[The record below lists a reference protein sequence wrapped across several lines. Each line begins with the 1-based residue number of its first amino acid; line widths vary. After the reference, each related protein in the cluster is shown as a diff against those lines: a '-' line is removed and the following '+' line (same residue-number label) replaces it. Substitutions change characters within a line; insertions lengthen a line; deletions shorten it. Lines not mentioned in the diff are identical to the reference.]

1 MNSLRCPSG
10 KASSANR
17 CTVRRTGAARTSRR
31 RWLSEFIVQQP
42 LWSLARR
49 LSGGATGPLL
59 SFVALFTLPLLGA
72 VVLDDRNFAFW
83 SLLATIATVALSIDF
98 GGVALLTAR
107 FFAEPRGR
115 LLLKSS
121 ALSASGALVIGAF
134 ACAVWIPYRHTE
146 LGQSIPATTAIAAIL
161 TMSVAAAIRSVLMVA
176 AQAALIA
183 NRLALRNVATAGH
196 AFAAAAATSILLF
209 ATHSFWALP
218 LGWLV
223 SGVLLMCVVLP
234 WGWRARISESA
245 RATVTQPFKW
255 RQYAGLR
262 TLSTITS
269 SVLLNSDRWIVG
281 ALGGPALLAAYE
293 VAWRFAALP
302 RFLVANLVVRVAAD
316 AASLGRSDEQQ
327 LRALLRGTI
336 VIAVVAGSMSCAPVA
351 VAYWTFVSLAGA
363 EPHWPMFLAMLVAF
377 TVSGVTAPLSLSG
390 AAVGNAWIDFPY
402 ALGALSMSGVAAVVA
417 ALSERPEIFVIG
429 YLAATVISV
438 LCYFLYAPALV
449 RKGLQTREAIAAVQT

>member
-1 MNSLRCPSG
+1 ML
-10 KASSANR
+10 
-17 CTVRRTGAARTSRR
+17 TT
-31 RWLSEFIVQQP
+31 
-42 LWSLARR
+42 R
-49 LSGGATGPLL
+49 LSGGAVGPLL

-72 VVLDDRNFAFW
+72 VVLDDRDFAFW
-83 SLLATIATVALSIDF
+83 SLLSTIATVALSIDF
-98 GGVALLTAR
+98 GGVALVTAR
-107 FFAEPRGR
+107 FFAEPRKR

-121 ALSASGALVIGAF
+121 ALSSSGALTIGVF
-134 ACAVWIPYRHTE
+134 ACIVWIPYRHTE
-146 LGQSIPATTAIAAIL
+146 LGQSIHASTAIAAIL

-183 NRLALRNVATAGH
+183 SKLSLRNVATAGH
-196 AFAAAAATSILLF
+196 AFIAAATTSVLLF

-218 LGWLV
+218 LGWLL
-223 SGVLLMCVVLP
+223 SGVLLLCVVLP
-234 WGWRARISESA
+234 WGWRVRSSELEKTS
-245 RATVTQPFKW
+245 VTQPFKW
-255 RQYAGLR
+255 RHYAGLR

-316 AASLGRSDEQQ
+316 AAGLGRCDQQ
-327 LRALLRGTI
+327 RLSALLRGST

-351 VAYWTFVSLAGA
+351 AAYWAFVFFTGT
-363 EPHWPMFLAMLVAF
+363 EPYWPMFLAMLVAF
-377 TVSGVTAPLSLSG
+377 TISVVTAPLSLSG

-402 ALGALSMSGVAAVVA
+402 ALGALAASSGAAVVA
-417 ALSERPEIFVIG
+417 ALSERPEIFIIG

-438 LCYFLYAPALV
+438 PCYFLYAPALV
-449 RKGLQTREAIAAVQT
+449 RKGLQTREAIEVIKT

>member
-1 MNSLRCPSG
+1 MSSLRCPSG
-10 KASSANR
+10 KPSSANR
-17 CTVRRTGAARTSRR
+17 GTVRRTATTRAPRT
-31 RWLSEFIVQQP
+31 RWLTEVIVQQP
-42 LWSLARR
+42 LWSLTRR
-49 LSGGATGPLL
+49 LSSGAIGPLL

-72 VVLDDRNFAFW
+72 LALDDRDFAFW
-83 SLLATIATVALSIDF
+83 ALLSTVATVALSIDF
-98 GGVALLTAR
+98 GGVALVTAR

-121 ALSASGALVIGAF
+121 ALSASGALTIGAF
-134 ACAVWIPYRHTE
+134 ACIVWIPYRHTE
-146 LGQSIPATTAIAAIL
+146 LGQTIDTTTAIVAIL
-161 TMSVAAAIRSVLMVA
+161 TMSVAAAIRSVLMVV

-183 NRLALRNVATAGH
+183 SKLSLRNVATAGH
-196 AFAAAAATSILLF
+196 AFTAAAITSALLF

-218 LGWLV
+218 LGWLT
-223 SGVLLMCVVLP
+223 SGILLMCVVLP
-234 WGWRARISESA
+234 WGWRARASESA

-255 RQYAGLR
+255 RQYSGLR

-269 SVLLNSDRWIVG
+269 SALLNSDRWVIG

-327 LRALLRGTI
+327 LRALLRGSTL
-336 VIAVVAGSMSCAPVA
+336 IAVVAGSMSCAPVA
-351 VAYWTFVSLAGA
+351 AAYWAFVSFSGA
-363 EPHWPMFLAMLVAF
+363 EPHWPMFLGMLVAF
-377 TVSGVTAPLSLSG
+377 TVSVITAPLSLSG

-402 ALGALSMSGVAAVVA
+402 ALGALSTSCVAAVVA
-417 ALSERPEIFVIG
+417 ALFERPEIFIIG

-438 LCYFLYAPALV
+438 PCYFLYAPALV
-449 RKGLQTREAIAAVQT
+449 RRGLHAREATAVAEI